1 MRDIAPFKVNEYK
14 RFQIREENKEIIIYD
29 DEAEDQT
36 ILCKTTDKKEAEELV
51 EKLNTIFA
59 EIETDYAIKLV
70 EKDLLIKAC
79 EKMIDYYQEVIS
91 NTLKDKLDDL
101 DTMFAMKK
109 MMQETMKALG
119 GLTDKLLQLK
129 EKQEQE
135 QKEEGNADE
144 SE

>member
-1 MRDIAPFKVNEYK
+1 MSDIRPFNVSEYT
-14 RFQIREENKEIIIYD
+14 RFQTREENKEIIIYD

-59 EIETDYAIKLV
+59 EIETDHAIQLV

-79 EKMIDYYQEVIS
+79 EKMITYYQEVIS